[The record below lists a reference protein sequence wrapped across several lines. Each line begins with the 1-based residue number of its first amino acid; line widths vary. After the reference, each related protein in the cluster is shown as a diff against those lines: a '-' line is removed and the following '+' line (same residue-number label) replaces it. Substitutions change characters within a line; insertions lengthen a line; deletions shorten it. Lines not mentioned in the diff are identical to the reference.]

1 MPTKQDFTS
10 QVPNI
15 LDVLTSAPIAIVLP
29 WHKAYG
35 EALLYAASEKAGTFI
50 AKAEQEICLRY
61 LELSVSSIQPEETR
75 DLQDAV
81 AVLAQ
86 LKKDSTCPCRQPSP
100 NQLGLQ

>member
-1 MPTKQDFTS
+1 MPTKQDSTS
-10 QVPNI
+10 PAPN
-15 LDVLTSAPIAIVLP
+15 VLNVVTSPPIAIVLP

-35 EALLYAASEKAGTFI
+35 EALLYVASEKAGTFI
-50 AKAEQEICLRY
+50 ATAEQEICLRY

>member
-15 LDVLTSAPIAIVLP
+15 LNAPSSPPIAIVLP

-35 EALLYAASEKAGTFI
+35 EALLYAACGKAGTFI

-75 DLQDAV
+75 DLQNAV

-86 LKKDSTCPCRQPSP
+86 LKRDPLGPAASP
-100 NQLGLQ
+100 LTIN

>member
-35 EALLYAASEKAGTFI
+35 EALLYAISEKAGAFI
-50 AKAEQEICLRY
+50 ATAEQEICLRY

-75 DLQDAV
+75 DLQNAV
-81 AVLAQ
+81 AVLAE
-86 LKKDSTCPCRQPSP
+86 LKKDPLGPAASP
-100 NQLGLQ
+100 LPIN